1 MLNPMD
7 FYLWL
12 SEEIQTFNWDSKT
25 FGTRFGLAAN
35 FIFLVARANAGGTR
49 DAVDDVFG
57 DAPANGWFTL
67 VVSGLLDAHLFGAW
81 LMFATR
87 LGQLPPMD
95 ADHHFYSQRI
105 LHHDTIAAL
114 PSF

>member
-35 FIFLVARANAGGTR
+35 FIFLVARANARGAS
-49 DAVDDVFG
+49 DAADDVFG

-67 VVSGLLDAHLFGAW
+67 LV
-81 LMFATR
+81 R
-87 LGQLPPMD
+87 
-95 ADHHFYSQRI
+95 R
-105 LHHDTIAAL
+105 AAL
-114 PSF
+114 PASCAMH